1 MAAKKL
7 STWLGVLLFIV
18 GCIVGAVAGG
28 MVSSRLIGNTIVDNW
43 VNNQTSYAQSHVLVL
58 RQLRTG
64 ENEAALEML
73 EDQLDRDI
81 VSLLPNRYEEFRI
94 TERTQARV
102 EQALQAA
109 KNYRQE
115 FPREKTG
122 KLIEQDVERA
132 FSIVE

>member
-1 MAAKKL
+1 MAAKQL

-64 ENEAALEML
+64 ESAAAVEML

-81 VSLLPNRYEEFRI
+81 VSLLPNRYADFRI
-94 TERTQARV
+94 TERTRARV

-109 KNYRQE
+109 KEYRQE
-115 FPREKTG
+115 YPREKTG
-122 KLIEQDVERA
+122 KIIEQDVERA